1 MTICIDIR
9 NLAQKNHSGVGKY
22 TANLLENLFKFDTTN
37 EYKLFYNSKKFHL
50 IKKYYK
56 NVTYYDFH
64 KSNRLLNLTMF
75 LFNFPKIDKLVG
87 GCDVFFAPNI
97 NFFAFS
103 KDKKIKKII
112 TIHDISFLH
121 FKDFYSK
128 KSILWHK
135 IINIKKIIKKFDHI
149 ITVSE
154 NTKQDIIKYF
164 NIPEDKVTAINLGG
178 NNSEQVSKLASRCQ
192 INLALTGSQLK
203 QVREDILNIKNPYL
217 LNINTIEPRKNIEGI
232 INAFIELKEEQKIDN
247 IDLIIAGGRGWN
259 SSGIF
264 KMLENNKYKNNIK
277 IFDYIS
283 EEEKDYLYK
292 HAKIFIFPS
301 FYEGFGIPI
310 IEAQNNGVP
319 IISSSNSSLTEIVG
333 TSGLL
338 INPNNINEIKFAIE
352 QLVNDGVLY
361 NRYKELSIENAKR
374 FTWERCAMK
383 TLLTIRA

>member
-22 TANLLENLFKFDTTN
+22 TTNLLENLFKFDTTN

-56 NVTYYDFH
+56 NVTYYNFH

-87 GCDVFFAPNI
+87 SCDVFFAPNI

-135 IINIKKIIKKFDHI
+135 IINVKKIVKKFDHI

-164 NIPEDKVTAINLGG
+164 NIQEDKVTAIHLGG
-178 NNSEQVSKLASRCQ
+178 NDNNSQFHNST
-192 INLALTGSQLK
+192 ISQFEEK
-203 QVREDILNIKNPYL
+203 IKSDIREEILNIKNPYL

-232 INAFIELKEEQKIDN
+232 INSFIELKEEQKINN

-259 SSGIF
+259 SSSIL
-264 KMLENNKYKNNIK
+264 KMLKNNKYKENIK
-277 IFDYIS
+277 TFDYIN

-310 IEAQNNGVP
+310 IEAQNNGIP
-319 IISSSNSSLTEIVG
+319 IISSSNSSLSEIVG

-338 INPNNINEIKFAIE
+338 VNPNNINEIKFAIE
-352 QLVNDGVLY
+352 QLANDGILY
-361 NRYKELSIENAKR
+361 NRYKELSAENAKK

-383 TLLTIRA
+383 TLLTIRM